1 MAEIAREEVFEAI
14 RRGYGDLE
22 NASEDEILEFFQ
34 AKDIESLSGDI
45 NNIKGILFEQEYARD
60 LQEDGVDARLFEETN
75 HPVSDIGIFED
86 GEMIEELQLKATS
99 NPSYI
104 EETLGEMPE
113 DVAVVTTSEVA
124 EHFDG
129 EVIDSGIS
137 DTVLE
142 EAIGDMIIPI
152 SPLSVVGWFFGIF

>member
-1 MAEIAREEVFEAI
+1 MSRIDEAEVFEAI

-22 NASEDEILEFFQ
+22 YASEDEILDYFG
-34 AKDIESLSGDI
+34 AKDATSLQGDI
-45 NNIKGILFEQEYARD
+45 NNIKGILFEQEYVDD
-60 LQEDGVDARLFEETN
+60 LQAQGVDARVFEQTN
-75 HPVSDIGIFED
+75 HPVSDIGIYED
-86 GEMIEELQLKATS
+86 GVMVEELQLKATS

-104 EETLGEMPE
+104 DETLSEMPE

-142 EAIGDMIIPI
+142 EAIGDVIMPI
-152 SPLSVVGWFFGIF
+152 SPLSVVGWFFGVF